1 MKGSGPKFIK
11 LVSAPAD
18 ESVQSGGKPR
28 RICYVDDSRTSAY
41 VTRKILTEYGYDVDH
56 YPSAEPAIVA
66 LLENDYDLLLTDLL
80 LSTGGMDGDDLVR
93 FLRMSGH
100 PKKKL
105 LPVIVITGSSE
116 KDTLLKI
123 YEAGANGV
131 LVKPISGEELNER
144 IRSLLPEP
152 GPGIKPSE
160 YALEIHAQPAEEAGA
175 DPHAAQTPETPTRPA
190 PQRAAP
196 PRRGKAAK
204 NAAARKSTQ
213 GTPTASEESP
223 AFVDEAQAT
232 PSAPEVATNGAAA
245 DEEVLLLE
253 PEADAGATPHATAPT
268 PARKPAAPGAARA
281 VRAFGAKKNPPPPEP
296 GRDAASVIAELRA
309 HTHPED
315 EEDIP
320 TLTLA
325 LDVSEEEAAG
335 HAEPLQ
341 ADEIARASHEVEL
354 VDADTIELMAPAEPI
369 KPTAKPNQPTAARAQ
384 PAASEPLTTD
394 SKAIITA
401 LDITQDFTDIQDDYY
416 QPSITQ
422 TVTETVKRYKVL
434 SAAAFVS
441 LGIIG
446 WSLVGFLRGGD
457 AIQIEIVRAEMGEL
471 HQTITV
477 PGKVVS
483 KLKVDVGSNSS
494 GQVKQ
499 VFVKEGDKV
508 RKGQSLAQLEND
520 EISSE
525 VKRAEGNLVS
535 AQEETALAEKTLARM
550 RRAFELGAV
559 SRQAVEEADAGLKS
573 ARAKDAVARENV
585 RATRTLADK
594 LTVTAPFDGTVTVK
608 QAQVGQYVKANE
620 PMFSVMD
627 LGQREIE
634 AKVDAA
640 DVSAIRVG
648 QEVDVS
654 SDAFPGRRWA
664 ETVSLVAPATNRDN
678 SSNTVNVMIT
688 LGRKAPALKVGQQV
702 DAEVRV
708 VSSDNAVKLP
718 IGALIQRNGK
728 SWVATVEDGRAH
740 FVPVTTGM
748 EDLTHVEIAEGVRA
762 GQSVILPRGIN
773 LREGDKVMV
782 VSR

>member
-1 MKGSGPKFIK
+1 
-11 LVSAPAD
+11 
-18 ESVQSGGKPR
+18 
-28 RICYVDDSRTSAY
+28 
-41 VTRKILTEYGYDVDH
+41 
-56 YPSAEPAIVA
+56 
-66 LLENDYDLLLTDLL
+66 
-80 LSTGGMDGDDLVR
+80 
-93 FLRMSGH
+93 
-100 PKKKL
+100 
-105 LPVIVITGSSE
+105 
-116 KDTLLKI
+116 
-123 YEAGANGV
+123 
-131 LVKPISGEELNER
+131 
-144 IRSLLPEP
+144 
-152 GPGIKPSE
+152 
-160 YALEIHAQPAEEAGA
+160 
-175 DPHAAQTPETPTRPA
+175 
-190 PQRAAP
+190 
-196 PRRGKAAK
+196 
-204 NAAARKSTQ
+204 
-213 GTPTASEESP
+213 
-223 AFVDEAQAT
+223 
-232 PSAPEVATNGAAA
+232 
-245 DEEVLLLE
+245 
-253 PEADAGATPHATAPT
+253 
-268 PARKPAAPGAARA
+268 
-281 VRAFGAKKNPPPPEP
+281 
-296 GRDAASVIAELRA
+296 
-309 HTHPED
+309 
-315 EEDIP
+315 
-320 TLTLA
+320 
-325 LDVSEEEAAG
+325 
-335 HAEPLQ
+335 
-341 ADEIARASHEVEL
+341 
-354 VDADTIELMAPAEPI
+354 
-369 KPTAKPNQPTAARAQ
+369 
-384 PAASEPLTTD
+384 
-394 SKAIITA
+394 
-401 LDITQDFTDIQDDYY
+401 
-416 QPSITQ
+416 
-422 TVTETVKRYKVL
+422 
-434 SAAAFVS
+434 
-441 LGIIG
+441 
-446 WSLVGFLRGGD
+446 
-457 AIQIEIVRAEMGEL
+457 
-471 HQTITV
+471 
-477 PGKVVS
+477 
-483 KLKVDVGSNSS
+483 
-494 GQVKQ
+494 
-499 VFVKEGDKV
+499 
-508 RKGQSLAQLEND
+508 
-520 EISSE
+520 
-525 VKRAEGNLVS
+525 
-535 AQEETALAEKTLARM
+535 M